1 MSRYSIKDSM
11 FGKSYDF
18 IDNETG
24 KTLGI
29 ITMSA
34 DGFYN
39 IGAFSKS
46 KEAIKHIYDNLEK
59 MATWQRYVLFK
70 VYEYMD
76 EHDVLRYPSS
86 DKDERNSYDL
96 ENYPIR
102 SYYNYLIKLARV
114 FKYDADI
121 YAFDQ
126 EEFEAVLAYYSDLGC
141 MKDGRLVA
149 LPILRGETTKVDFR
163 VQIDYRYM
171 VDQFNSSRSDEVVK
185 YEGLVRDPE
194 PDVDF
199 SNSPLDVVRTKIFF
213 TREEVDEYFYEKL
226 SPTYKKKLLT
236 AAAKES
242 DLVKLVV
249 SRHPITDLSTIVA
262 LTLTYDGVC
271 FPTEVIRSWPEKL
284 LVAAS
289 LYWGTARFLT
299 TAQILKVLD
308 RPGLPT
314 AFVEDI
320 LYFNTEPV
328 VIEKIVAMKLLRP
341 STIRNS
347 MAKSIKDTVYD
358 LMKEAE
364 NEQVSV
370 HIYSYLKNLLKGGKT
385 DEARLQ
391 P

>member
-1 MSRYSIKDSM
+1 MLTYSIRNSNLRN
-11 FGKSYDF
+11 SYDL

-24 KTLGI
+24 KILGI
-29 ITMSA
+29 ITASA
-34 DGFYN
+34 VGFYN
-39 IGAFSKS
+39 IGSFLKS
-46 KEAIKHIYDNLEK
+46 KEAVKCIYNNIEK
-59 MATWQRYVLFK
+59 MATWQKYVLQK

-76 EHDVLRYPSS
+76 DDDKLSYEQ
-86 DKDERNSYDL
+86 DKDDRNSYDL

-114 FKYDADI
+114 FKYDADMH
-121 YAFDQ
+121 AFDQ
-126 EEFEAVLAYYSDLGC
+126 EEFEAVLAYYADLGC

-149 LPILRGETTKVDFR
+149 LPILRGETTKVDFK

-299 TAQILKVLD
+299 TEQILEVLD
-308 RPGLPT
+308 RPGIPT

-328 VIEKIVAMKLLRP
+328 VIEKIVTTKLLRP
-341 STIRNS
+341 ITIRNS

-370 HIYSYLKNLLKGGKT
+370 HIYNYLKNLLKGGKT

-391 P
+391 S

>member
-1 MSRYSIKDSM
+1 MLTYSIRNSS
-11 FGKSYDF
+11 FGNSYDL

-24 KTLGI
+24 KILGI
-29 ITMSA
+29 ITSSA

-39 IGAFSKS
+39 IGSFLKS
-46 KEAIKHIYDNLEK
+46 KEVVKHIYNNIEK
-59 MATWQRYVLFK
+59 MATWQKYILQK
-70 VYEYMD
+70 VYDYMD
-76 EHDVLRYPSS
+76 DDDTLSYEQ
-86 DKDERNSYDL
+86 DKDDRNSYDL

-121 YAFDQ
+121 HAFDQ
-126 EEFEAVLAYYSDLGC
+126 EEFEAVLAYYADLGC

-149 LPILRGETTKVDFR
+149 LPILRGETTKVDFK

-213 TREEVDEYFYEKL
+213 TREEADEYFYEKL

-236 AAAKES
+236 AETKES
-242 DLVKLVV
+242 DLIKLVV
-249 SRHPITDLSTIVA
+249 SRHPITDLSTVVA

-299 TAQILKVLD
+299 TEQILKVLD

-320 LYFNTEPV
+320 LHFNTEPI
-328 VIEKIVAMKLLRP
+328 VIEKIVATKLLRP

-370 HIYSYLKNLLKGGKT
+370 HIYSYLTNLLKGGKT

-391 P
+391 S

>member
-1 MSRYSIKDSM
+1 MLTYSIRNSS
-11 FGKSYDF
+11 FGNSYDLV
-18 IDNETG
+18 DNETG
-24 KTLGI
+24 KILGI
-29 ITMSA
+29 ITASA

-39 IGAFSKS
+39 IGSFFKS
-46 KEAIKHIYDNLEK
+46 KEAVKHIYNNIEK
-59 MATWQRYVLFK
+59 MATWQKYILQK
-70 VYEYMD
+70 VYDYMD
-76 EHDVLRYPSS
+76 DDDTLSYEQ
-86 DKDERNSYDL
+86 DKDDRNSYDL

-121 YAFDQ
+121 HVFDQ
-126 EEFEAVLAYYSDLGC
+126 EEFEAVLAYYADLGC
-141 MKDGRLVA
+141 MKDGRLAA
-149 LPILRGETTKVDFR
+149 LPILRGETTKVDFK

-171 VDQFNSSRSDEVVK
+171 IEQFRSSRSDEVIK
-185 YEGLVRDPE
+185 YEGLVRDPD
-194 PDVDF
+194 P
-199 SNSPLDVVRTKIFF
+199 SSPNSPLEVTRTKVFW
-213 TREEVDEYFYEKL
+213 TKDEVDEYFYEKL
-226 SPTYKKKLLT
+226 SSTYKKKLLT
-236 AAAKES
+236 TEAKES
-242 DLVKLVV
+242 DLIKLVV

-299 TAQILKVLD
+299 TEQILKVLD

-328 VIEKIVAMKLLRP
+328 VIEKIVATKLLRP

-391 P
+391 S

>member
-1 MSRYSIKDSM
+1 MLTYSIRNSDLRS
-11 FGKSYDF
+11 SYDL

-24 KTLGI
+24 KILGI
-29 ITMSA
+29 ITASA

-39 IGAFSKS
+39 IGSLLKS
-46 KEAIKHIYDNLEK
+46 KEAVKHIYNNIEK
-59 MATWQRYVLFK
+59 MATWQKYVLQK
-70 VYEYMD
+70 VYEYMND
-76 EHDVLRYPSS
+76 DDILSYEN
-86 DKDERNSYDL
+86 DKDDRNSYDL

-121 YAFDQ
+121 HTFDQ
-126 EEFEAVLAYYSDLGC
+126 EEFEAVLAYYADLGC

-149 LPILRGETTKVDFR
+149 LPILRGDTTKVDFR

-213 TREEVDEYFYEKL
+213 TRKEVDEYFYEKL

-236 AAAKES
+236 AETKES
-242 DLVKLVV
+242 DLIKLVV
-249 SRHPITDLSTIVA
+249 SRHPITDLSTVVA

-320 LYFNTEPV
+320 LYFNTEPI
-328 VIEKIVAMKLLRP
+328 VIEKIVATKLLRP

-370 HIYSYLKNLLKGGKT
+370 HIYSYLTNLLKGGKT

-391 P
+391 S